1 MRPFSRRLFATG
13 GVVGVK
19 GNIAPDGVIVNV
31 GAMVNLQFSGPARCF
46 DGEEACFES
55 ARNGAVT
62 HSRAAA
68 ERACYA
74 DI

>member
-55 ARNGAVT
+55 AMAP
-62 HSRAAA
+62 
-68 ERACYA
+68 
-74 DI
+74 